1 MRPKLMLIL
10 LVAAAALGGLLI
22 VQSQRR
28 AVVAASQQADTE
40 SRAHAADN
48 SPQLG
53 AQSQST
59 AATGTRRATDRPATQ
74 AAPSAEISSTDKLE
88 RLSEIRA
95 KFQKLAAGEPT
106 IAMEAAKQIQDET
119 ERETALLTLVT
130 QWTHGELRS
139 PHERAQAIE
148 TYGLEAGLG
157 IELASN
163 PELALTWANELTQGF
178 GRQGLLTQTA
188 ITMAGSDPAA
198 AFALAQQLP
207 EEQQRQ
213 FFDSVFAGWAAKDTE
228 AALQWADQISDPA
241 EHDAAVQA
249 IRTAAPVGIGTALTV
264 QDGYAVVHQLLPG
277 TPAELSGQLHL
288 GDRILALAQGDNSF
302 MDVHGVPLAQ
312 LVEMIRGA
320 PGSTLQLQ
328 VLSADAPADSAPR
341 TISIVRDQIKFK
353 R

>member
-1 MRPKLMLIL
+1 MLIL
-10 LVAAAALGGLLI
+10 LMAAAALGGLVI
-22 VQSQRR
+22 VQSQH
-28 AVVAASQQADTE
+28 VAAPRQADTE
-40 SRAHAADN
+40 TRANAGDN
-48 SPQLG
+48 SPQPPV
-53 AQSQST
+53 QSHFT
-59 AATGTRRATDRPATQ
+59 ASTGTRRTTPTSATQ
-74 AAPSAEISSTDKLE
+74 AAPSAEIASTDKLE
-88 RLSEIRA
+88 RLSQIRA
-95 KFQKLAAGEPT
+95 KFQKLAAGEPA
-106 IAMEAAKQIQDET
+106 IAMQAAKQIQDET
-119 ERETALLTLVT
+119 ERETALLALVT

-139 PHERAQAIE
+139 PQQRAQAIE
-148 TYGLEAGLG
+148 RYGLEAGLG

-163 PELALTWANELTQGF
+163 PELALTWANEMTQGF

-188 ITMAGSDPAA
+188 ITLAGSDPAA
-198 AFALAQQLP
+198 AFALGQQLP

-213 FFDSVFAGWAAKDTE
+213 FFNSVFAGWAAKDTE

-241 EHDAAVQA
+241 EHDAAVLA
-249 IRTAAPVGIGTALTV
+249 IRTTAPVGIGTELSV
-264 QDGYAVVHQLLPG
+264 QDGYAVVRHLLPG
-277 TPAELSGQLHL
+277 TPAELSGQLRP

-302 MDVHGVPLAQ
+302 SDVHGVPLAQ